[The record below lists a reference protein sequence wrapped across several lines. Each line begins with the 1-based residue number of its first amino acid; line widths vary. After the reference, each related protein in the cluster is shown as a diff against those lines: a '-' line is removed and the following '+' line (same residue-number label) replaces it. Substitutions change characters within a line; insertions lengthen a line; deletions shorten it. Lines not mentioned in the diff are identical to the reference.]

1 MKIVCLGDSLTY
13 GYGVPRRDCWVSL
26 AAEMTGHTIVNKG
39 VNGDTAG
46 GMLARFRRDVAEEAP
61 RLLFVMGGGNDILFS
76 GTDAQARA
84 DMAALVH
91 QALALGLKVLL
102 GLPAPAY
109 PSLLPAPWRELADF
123 QALEPVRA
131 AYRDWLI
138 RSARTFRIGTVDFSL
153 PAFAPPRGEALYLD
167 GLHLGREGHR
177 LMAAAFAAA
186 LPPVPV

>member
-61 RLLFVMGGGNDILFS
+61 GLLFVMGGGNDILFS

-91 QALALGLKVLL
+91 QAPALGLKVLP
-102 GLPAPAY
+102 GPPPPA
-109 PSLLPAPWRELADF
+109 
-123 QALEPVRA
+123 
-131 AYRDWLI
+131 
-138 RSARTFRIGTVDFSL
+138 
-153 PAFAPPRGEALYLD
+153 
-167 GLHLGREGHR
+167 
-177 LMAAAFAAA
+177 
-186 LPPVPV
+186 